1 MTKLASLM
9 TRKRNKMENIHLLGF
24 TLCSDLEKKTYW
36 HQQSS
41 FPVLSSQE
49 VDCTVLNVGD
59 CLRSKILYTGTISLK
74 SKHNQKSRNIQ
85 WQPVYSIAYHNN
97 SKEFPIKLG
106 KKQSYQPA
114 SCEFHDFQ
122 GTFYKNKK
130 KKKQQNVSE
139 IRKSLQYYLCFSQM
153 GNLCSYFECKNHTY
167 S

>member
-59 CLRSKILYTGTISLK
+59 CLRSKILYTGAISLK
-74 SKHNQKSRNIQ
+74 SKHN
-85 WQPVYSIAYHNN
+85 
-97 SKEFPIKLG
+97 
-106 KKQSYQPA
+106 
-114 SCEFHDFQ
+114 
-122 GTFYKNKK
+122 
-130 KKKQQNVSE
+130 
-139 IRKSLQYYLCFSQM
+139 
-153 GNLCSYFECKNHTY
+153 
-167 S
+167 